1 MNSVRSYNLSLKYQR
16 FTLTC
21 CKDIGIKMLFFA
33 KTPFLNDD
41 LSEFHIVHS
50 SFPALNFQFKKTLAI
65 CIMINI
71 IIINYYYSNC
81 ILVCED
87 GELPINSLCLSL
99 VFPTLELNLNLEERI
114 FILPDY
120 TRREIFNILDTL
132 LQEKEDIQVR

>member
-1 MNSVRSYNLSLKYQR
+1 MMMFLN
-16 FTLTC
+16 FTLY
-21 CKDIGIKMLFFA
+21 
-33 KTPFLNDD
+33 N
-41 LSEFHIVHS
+41 VHS
-50 SFPALNFQFKKTLAI
+50 GFPALIFQFKKTLLI

-71 IIINYYYSNC
+71 IIINYYFSNC

-99 VFPTLELNLNLEERI
+99 VFPTLELNLNLEERM

-132 LQEKEDIQVR
+132 LQEEEDIQVRFNNR

>member
-21 CKDIGIKMLFFA
+21 CKDIGIKKLFWQKLNSF
-33 KTPFLNDD
+33 NDD
-41 LSEFHIVHS
+41 DVHS
-50 SFPALNFQFKKTLAI
+50 GFPALIFQFKKTLLI

-71 IIINYYYSNC
+71 IIINYYFSNC

-99 VFPTLELNLNLEERI
+99 VFPTLELNLNLEERM

-132 LQEKEDIQVR
+132 LQEEEDIQVR